1 MYTYLCIRIVQI
13 LPAKTE
19 KASATVQPSAFAAG
33 SSTARKPVPDPNAT
47 QISGLTCLI
56 AEKDLT
62 LYGRLGDGSFGVV
75 RKGDWSTPT
84 GGKVIG
90 RLVL

>member
-1 MYTYLCIRIVQI
+1 MCMVQI

-19 KASATVQPSAFAAG
+19 KNSATVQPSAFASG
-33 SSTARKPVPDPNAT
+33 SAAARKPVPGPNAT

-62 LYGRLGDGSFGVV
+62 LYGRLGDGSFGLV
-75 RKGDWSTPT
+75 RKGDWTTPN

-90 RLVL
+90 HLVL